1 MFLVSVFHLTDHSG
15 VLFFFLTKLDR
26 STLANVT
33 QELSLGAVGIHV
45 FFFRVDILELRGSD
59 LGISD

>member
-15 VLFFFLTKLDR
+15 VLFFFLTKLDG

-45 FFFRVDILELRGSD
+45 FFFPSRHFGTQR
-59 LGISD
+59 